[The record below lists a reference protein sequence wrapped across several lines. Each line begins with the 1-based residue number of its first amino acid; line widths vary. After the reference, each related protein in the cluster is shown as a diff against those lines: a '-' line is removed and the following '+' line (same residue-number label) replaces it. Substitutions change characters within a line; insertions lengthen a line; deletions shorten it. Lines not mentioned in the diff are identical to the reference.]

1 MLDRSFKG
9 KRVFV
14 SGGAGV
20 IGRRLVARLERA
32 GAEVL
37 VGDLK
42 PRPPEFSRTVAYWQ
56 GDLNE
61 LPRRVL
67 EDFAPEIYFHLAAT
81 FERSTESY
89 EFWEENDRHNVRL
102 SHYLL
107 DLVKDMPQLR
117 RVVFAS
123 SYLIYDPALYQYE
136 SPAERP
142 RALSESD
149 PVRPRNLCGMAKL
162 QHEMELSFVSSFR
175 PALEVVSARIF
186 RVYGKDSRD
195 VVSRWI
201 RALLRGE
208 TLRVYRKE
216 GMFDYIYA
224 DDVAEGLFRLAACGR
239 SGVVNLG
246 SGRARRVAELL
257 EVLRSHFP
265 EMQWIEEDSDI
276 PFEASQA
283 DMGRFREWTGWIP
296 ERALEDT
303 VPELVEY
310 YRKQAEQLGRME
322 EPRPEPAVLV
332 TSASKKVPLIRSL
345 TEAAARSGRP
355 LRIVAADSDDTCIA
369 RHFAD
374 EFWKMPRL
382 EELTAGQLLEKCREL
397 GVLAIVPTRD
407 GELSFFARHRSELE
421 AAGISVMVPDEEAVN
436 RCTDKLLF
444 YEYLASRGFPVIPTF
459 RTADEVPADALVVKE
474 RYGAGA
480 RKMAL
485 NVSREQAKAHASA
498 LEHPIFQPFVTGDE
512 TSADLYVT
520 RSGRCKGVV
529 LRRREKVVDGESQI
543 TSTYRDE
550 RLERLCMDLARELK
564 LYGHAV
570 AQWIVDGEGRYHL
583 VECNPRVGGAS
594 RLSWQ
599 AGLRSLDWFLAEAL
613 GKDADAIPFRR
624 AESEMR
630 MVRYPED
637 RFMGVQPESAAGRPA
652 SVSLNRRNVP
662 DG

>member
-1 MLDRSFKG
+1 MVDAFFHG

-20 IGRRLVARLERA
+20 IGRGLGARLERA

-42 PRPPEFSRTVAYWQ
+42 PRPPEFSRSVAYWQ

-61 LPRRVL
+61 LPRSVMD
-67 EDFAPEIYFHLAAT
+67 DFAPEIYFHLAAT

-89 EFWEENDRHNVRL
+89 EFWQENERHNVRL

-107 DLVKDMPQLR
+107 DLVKDIPQLR

-142 RALSESD
+142 HALREDD

-162 QHEMELSFVSSFR
+162 QHEMELSFVGSFR
-175 PALEVVSARIF
+175 PSLGVISARIF

-201 RALLRGE
+201 RALLAGE

-257 EVLRSHFP
+257 EVLRRHFP
-265 EMQWIEEDSDI
+265 GMKWVEEDSDI
-276 PFEASQA
+276 PFEASRA
-283 DMGRFREWTGWIP
+283 DMGRFREWTGWLP
-296 ERALEDT
+296 ERSLENA
-303 VPELVEY
+303 VPELIEY
-310 YRKQAEQLGRME
+310 YRGKEAKMPER
-322 EPRPEPAVLV
+322 RPEPAVLV
-332 TSASKKVPLIRSL
+332 TSASRKVPLIRSL
-345 TEAAARSGRP
+345 GEAAARSGRP
-355 LRIVAADSDDTCIA
+355 LRVVAADSDEMCIA

-374 EFWKMPRL
+374 GFWNMPRL
-382 EELTAGQLLEKCREL
+382 EELTVRQLTEKCREL
-397 GVLAIVPTRD
+397 GVMAIVPTRD
-407 GELSFFARHRSELE
+407 GELPFFARHRAELE
-421 AAGISVMVPDEEAVN
+421 AAGIAVMVSGEEAVE

-444 YEYLASRGFPVIPTF
+444 YEYLAPRGFPVIPTF
-459 RTADEVPADALVVKE
+459 RTADEVPGDVLVVKE

-485 NVSREQAKAHASA
+485 NVSREQAKAHASS
-498 LEHPIFQPFVTGDE
+498 LEQPVFQPFVEGYE
-512 TSADLYVT
+512 ISADLYVT
-520 RSGRCKGVV
+520 RSGLCKGVV

-543 TSTYRDE
+543 TSTFRDE
-550 RLERLCMDLARELK
+550 PLERLCMDLARELG

-570 AQWIVDGEGRYHL
+570 AQWIVDGKGRPHL

-624 AESEMR
+624 AEREMR

-637 RFMGVQPESAAGRPA
+637 RFTELDQGIPKERA
-652 SVSLNRRNVP
+652 
-662 DG
+662 

>member
-1 MLDRSFKG
+1 MFDMFKG

-20 IGRRLVARLERA
+20 IGRGLVARLERA

-42 PRPPEFSRTVAYWQ
+42 PRPPEFSRAVAYWQ

-61 LPRRVL
+61 LPRSVL
-67 EDFAPEIYFHLAAT
+67 EDFAPEICFHLAAT

-89 EFWEENDRHNVRL
+89 EFWQENDRHNVKL

-107 DLVKDMPQLR
+107 DLVKDMPQLQ

-123 SYLIYDPALYQYE
+123 SYLIYDPALYQYKC
-136 SPAERP
+136 PAERP
-142 RALSESD
+142 RALREDD

-175 PALEVVSARIF
+175 PSLGVVSARIF

-208 TLRVYRKE
+208 TLRVFRKE

-246 SGRARRVAELL
+246 SGRARRVSELL
-257 EVLRSHFP
+257 EVLRRHFP
-265 EMQWIEEDSDI
+265 DMQWVEEDSDI

-283 DMGRFREWTGWIP
+283 DMGRFREWTGWLP
-296 ERALEDT
+296 ERALEDA
-303 VPELVEY
+303 VPELIEY
-310 YRKQAEQLGRME
+310 YRGQMAEAGKNE
-322 EPRPEPAVLV
+322 EHRDRPEPAVLV
-332 TSASKKVPLIRSL
+332 TSASKKVPLIHSL
-345 TEAAARSGRP
+345 KEAAARSGRP
-355 LRIVAADSDDTCIA
+355 WRVVAADSDETCIA

-374 EFWKMPRL
+374 GFWKMPKL
-382 EELTAGQLLEKCREL
+382 AELTVRQLAEKCQEL
-397 GVLAIVPTRD
+397 GVQAIVPTRD
-407 GELSFFARHRSELE
+407 GELSFFARHRAELE
-421 AAGISVMVPDEEAVN
+421 AAGVAVMVSGEGAIE

-444 YEYLASRGFPVIPTF
+444 YKYLETHGFPVIPTF
-459 RTADEVPADALVVKE
+459 LCADEVPGDALVVKE

-485 NVSREQAKAHASA
+485 NVSRGQAKAHAAS
-498 LEHPIFQPFVTGDE
+498 LEHPVFQPFVEGCE
-512 TSADLYVT
+512 ISADLYVT
-520 RSGRCKGVV
+520 RSGLCKGVV
-529 LRRREKVVDGESQI
+529 LRRREKVVDGESQV
-543 TSTYRDE
+543 TATFRDE
-550 RLERLCMDLARELK
+550 KLERLCADMARELG

-570 AQWIVDGEGRYHL
+570 AQWIVDREGRFHL

-613 GKDADAIPFRR
+613 GKDTDAIPYCR
-624 AESEMR
+624 AEREMR
-630 MVRYPED
+630 MVRYPAD
-637 RFMGVQPESAAGRPA
+637 RFATVEPGSAKERI
-652 SVSLNRRNVP
+652 
-662 DG
+662 